1 MAAKTTKKKATK
13 KVTKKKATKKST
25 KKTTKKSATKAKQTS
40 AKKSTSTLTKKRI
53 RNVFLVYRER
63 GEEAKNIAQDL
74 CNWFSD
80 QKIGVYIHPEQDKL
94 QNAKKISSP
103 RSYSAIDHVVV
114 LGGDGTYLRAVHY
127 LGERKIPVM
136 GINMGSLGFLT
147 ETRLEEMY
155 PSLRLLLNGGM
166 DSQERNMLRVQVK
179 QNGKLKDS
187 WLALNDVVL
196 ERGPYTRLISMAIY
210 SNENLISEMRADGII
225 LATPTGSTAYNL
237 AAGGPIIF
245 PCTDALAITPI
256 CPHSLTT
263 RPMIVPGD
271 HEIRLRIQ
279 SQTQKAHFMVD
290 GHNRATLNPNDEI
303 IIRQAKV
310 KHTLVRPPAQSYFE
324 LLNSKLN
331 FGQRL

>member
-1 MAAKTTKKKATK
+1 MAKKKTTKKLVKKKATKKTTKKKA
-13 KVTKKKATKKST
+13 VG
-25 KKTTKKSATKAKQTS
+25 AKR
-40 AKKSTSTLTKKRI
+40 KIKNIL
-53 RNVFLVYRER
+53 LVYRER
-63 GEEAKNIAQDL
+63 GEEAKHIAQDL
-74 CNWFSD
+74 CNWFKD
-80 QKIGVYIHPEQDKL
+80 QGIGVYIHGDQDKL
-94 QNAKKISSP
+94 KNAKKIASN
-103 RSYSAIDHVVV
+103 RSYSSIDHAIV

-127 LGERKIPVM
+127 LGERNIPVM

-147 ETRLEEMY
+147 ETRLEDMY
-155 PSLRLLLNGGM
+155 PSLRLLLSGGM

-179 QNGKLKDS
+179 QNGRIKDS

-196 ERGPYTRLISMAIY
+196 ERGPYTRLISMAVF

-237 AAGGPIIF
+237 AAGGPIMF
-245 PCTDALAITPI
+245 PCTDAMAITPI

-263 RPMIVPGD
+263 RPMIVPNH

-303 IIRQAKV
+303 IIKPAKV
-310 KHTLVRPPAQSYFE
+310 KHTLVRPPATSYFE
-324 LLNSKLN
+324 LLNTKLN

>member
-13 KVTKKKATKKST
+13 KATKKVAKKAS
-25 KKTTKKSATKAKQTS
+25 KKTTKKATPSKAAQKPINYTRV
-40 AKKSTSTLTKKRI
+40 K
-53 RNVFLVYRER
+53 NVMLVYRER
-63 GEEAKNIAQDL
+63 GEEAKHIAQDL
-74 CNWFSD
+74 CNWFHD
-80 QKIGVYIHPEQDKL
+80 QNIGVYIHADQEKL
-94 QNAKKISSP
+94 QNAKKIQNR
-103 RSYSAIDHVVV
+103 RSYSAISYVIV
-114 LGGDGTYLRAVHY
+114 LGGDGTYLRAVDY
-127 LGERKIPVM
+127 LGERRIPVM

-147 ETRLEEMY
+147 ETRLEDMY

-166 DSQERNMLRVQVK
+166 DFQERNMLRVQVR
-179 QNGKLKDS
+179 QNNKIKDS

-210 SNENLISEMRADGII
+210 SNEHLISEVRADGLI

-237 AAGGPIIF
+237 AAGGPIIY

-263 RPMIVPGD
+263 RPMILPGD

-290 GHNRATLNPNDEI
+290 GHQRATLNPNDEI
-303 IIRQAKV
+303 IVRQAKV